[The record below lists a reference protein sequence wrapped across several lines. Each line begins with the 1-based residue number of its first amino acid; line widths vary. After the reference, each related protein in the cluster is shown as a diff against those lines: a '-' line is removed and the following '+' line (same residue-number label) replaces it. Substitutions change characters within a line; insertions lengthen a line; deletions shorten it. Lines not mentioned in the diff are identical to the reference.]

1 MARAKN
7 TKRSDGRLQS
17 KVYLGDG
24 KYKYVY
30 ADTQREL
37 DLLYLAVKLKIGKGI
52 DVSAER
58 DTFGEWAERWL
69 RKKKGKISE
78 GRYQTYAIRVKKMD
92 DISNIP
98 ISELSVRISLINIPP
113 MEQRI
118 RH

>member
-37 DLLYLAVKLKIGKGI
+37 DRKVQEVKLKSARALMFRQNGI
-52 DVSAER
+52 PSGSGLSA
-58 DTFGEWAERWL
+58 GCA
-69 RKKKGKISE
+69 RKRKDFRGKIS
-78 GRYQTYAIRVKKMD
+78 
-92 DISNIP
+92 DICN
-98 ISELSVRISLINIPP
+98 
-113 MEQRI
+113 
-118 RH
+118 